1 MNISHLEDKIK
12 AAYESGVTL
21 DEAEKL
27 ASEFLS
33 AMIGIS
39 EDLRS
44 ADLSSRMRKTALK
57 AVKAAVY
64 MNEATKTD
72 KKPTESML
80 AALIDKN
87 EIVQSE
93 QESFDKVEVERD
105 ALERTFN
112 ILREAHLHFRAI
124 SKGRFDG

>member
-93 QESFDKVEVERD
+93 QESFDKVEVEEM
-105 ALERTFN
+105 L
-112 ILREAHLHFRAI
+112 
-124 SKGRFDG
+124 